1 MDQYRVQHSGVQRNN
16 ASAEIFDALIRKCGP
31 DAFSREGSKSRNVAN
46 WMERAVANWM
56 ERFMVRIVC
65 SIIFIWK
72 NIIVSHKPF
81 SDLLSFLCR
90 GGDFYFDFFSEVC
103 CL

>member
-1 MDQYRVQHSGVQRNN
+1 MDQYRVQDSGVQRNN

-46 WMERAVANWM
+46 WMERS
-56 ERFMVRIVC
+56 MVRIVC

-72 NIIVSHKPF
+72 NSIVSHKPF